1 MDFSTNNICRTE
13 FIPASMVSLVN
24 HNNESIDPERPGQHS
39 DIVVIGPL
47 RLDLEFNIHP
57 SLETGMKNSY
67 FLAGNGYYH
76 DNSRFEGEARLGEL
90 SRFSGK
96 GAFDKYSREKFE
108 FLLNVMRENENNV
121 KFSSK

>member
-1 MDFSTNNICRTE
+1 MDFSTNNVCRIE
-13 FIPASMVSLVN
+13 NIPASMVSLVN
-24 HNNESIDPERPGQHS
+24 RDNESIFPDESGQHS
-39 DIVVIGPL
+39 NIVVKGPL

-67 FLAGNGYYH
+67 FLAGDGYYH
-76 DNSRFEGEARLGEL
+76 DNSRFEGEARVGEL

-108 FLLNVMRENENNV
+108 FLLNGMHENENSV
-121 KFSSK
+121 TRSAK